1 MENQNQNVDKEQ
13 KHEISIALI
22 QRDIQYINQTMQ
34 NIGVQIAA
42 MDKNYARKDELR
54 EIEKGLDQIHKD
66 IKEQLAKKVNNTDF
80 DPIKKTLQKINW
92 LVISAVVIALI
103 GIALK

>member
-1 MENQNQNVDKEQ
+1 MENPNQEKAE

-22 QRDIQYINQTMQ
+22 QRDIQYINQTLQ

-54 EIEKGLDQIHKD
+54 DIEKGLEQIHKD
-66 IKEQLAKKVNNTDF
+66 IKVELAKKVNHDDF
-80 DPIKKTLQKINW
+80 DPIKKTLSRINW
-92 LVISAVVIALI
+92 MVISAVVVGLLALV
-103 GIALK
+103 LKK

>member
-1 MENQNQNVDKEQ
+1 MENQTQEKAE

-22 QRDIQYINQTMQ
+22 QRDIQYINQTLQ

-66 IKEQLAKKVNNTDF
+66 IKIELAKKVNHDDF

-92 LVISAVVIALI
+92 MVISAIIVGLLALVI
-103 GIALK
+103 KQ

>member
-1 MENQNQNVDKEQ
+1 MEQNQEKAE

-22 QRDIQYINQTMQ
+22 QRDIQYINQTLQ

-54 EIEKGLDQIHKD
+54 EIEKGLEQIHKD
-66 IKEQLAKKVNNTDF
+66 IKVELAKKVNHDDF
-80 DPIKKTLQKINW
+80 DPIKKTLSRINW
-92 LVISAVVIALI
+92 MVISAVVVGLLALV
-103 GIALK
+103 LKK